1 MCANGNTGT
10 VCPVKRI
17 HFTDQDLMRVR
28 VAGGIGVAAET
39 LDSLK
44 LLHGR
49 GVGLGFRRWQVAV
62 RGRVDGRARPLLA
75 LLPSLGPHVDAWS
88 LAGDSM
94 CIEEA
99 VDRLLGAPRKLLRVE
114 FENIRFRPADRAWA
128 RNLVDGDRE
137 AWLQVTAALR
147 ACHGVAVAPYG
158 AGMRAHLAEI
168 RGAYANAMAEGGV
181 ERLLGQVCGPLLRW
195 RPPVLELEHPRDE
208 DIRLNGRGLVI
219 APTVFSTGGAELMM
233 PMLDPAEPPVLA
245 VPTVTDA
252 LVGGTLWDGGGA
264 SAGQALEDLLGRT
277 RAAILE
283 SVAVGRSTTD
293 LARRLGIAPATVS
306 HHTSVL
312 RSAGLLTTRREGKAV
327 LHTVTS
333 MGMALLEPGSR
344 PV

>member
-1 MCANGNTGT
+1 M
-10 VCPVKRI
+10 KRI

-28 VAGGIGVAAET
+28 VAGGIGAAAET
-39 LDSLK
+39 LDSLR
-44 LLHGR
+44 LLHGH

-62 RGRVDGRARPLLA
+62 RGRVDERARPLLA
-75 LLPSLGPHVDAWS
+75 LLPSLGPQVDVWS

-94 CIEEA
+94 SIEEA
-99 VDRLLGAPRKLLRVE
+99 VDRLLGAPRDLLRVE
-114 FENIRFRPADRAWA
+114 FENIRFRRADRAWA

-147 ACHGVAVAPYG
+147 ACHGVTVAPYG
-158 AGMRAHLAEI
+158 GGVRAHLAAV

-195 RPPVLELEHPRDE
+195 RPPVLELEHPRDA
-208 DIRLNGRGLVI
+208 DIRLDGRGLVI
-219 APTVFSTGGAELMM
+219 APTVFSSGGAELMV
-233 PMLDPAEPPVLA
+233 PVLEPAAPPVLA
-245 VPTVTDA
+245 VPTVSDA
-252 LVGGTLWDGGGA
+252 LVGGTLWDGGGDA

-312 RSAGLLTTRREGKAV
+312 RNAGLVTTRREGKAV

-344 PV
+344 PVR